1 MDTGIAG
8 PDAKTSGRWRNDV
21 VGIGGFATA
30 FCKFDCSVPSGRFWF
45 GTASLRTMASWD
57 RRYLELR
64 LTPSSTI
71 ANLMVATQEAED
83 WAQQTGNEEARFNRW
98 VDAVLQLEEAC
109 IGKAETWPTVQ
120 RLYQEVQ

>member
-1 MDTGIAG
+1 MQKPVDVGETMLLELEDLPLLSANLIAAFRQDDFG
-8 PDAKTSGRWRNDV
+8 SGRHHFAQWQ
-21 VGIGGFATA
+21 VGIG
-30 FCKFDCSVPSGRFWF
+30 
-45 GTASLRTMASWD
+45 
-57 RRYLELR
+57 RYLELR